1 MWRCL
6 HELVLTKFLFG
17 KLYIGTGTLEQ
28 YLKRC
33 GESLTELDLVTP
45 HYNPDYAF
53 TESTIVVIG
62 LYNRIDLR
70 VETNKIVQ

>member
-1 MWRCL
+1 M

-17 KLYIGTGTLEQ
+17 KLYISTGILEQ

-33 GESLTELDLVTP
+33 GESLAVLDLVTP
-45 HYNPDYAF
+45 HFNPDYAF

-62 LYNRIDLR
+62 LYNRISLL
-70 VETNKIVQ
+70 VEKNKIVQ